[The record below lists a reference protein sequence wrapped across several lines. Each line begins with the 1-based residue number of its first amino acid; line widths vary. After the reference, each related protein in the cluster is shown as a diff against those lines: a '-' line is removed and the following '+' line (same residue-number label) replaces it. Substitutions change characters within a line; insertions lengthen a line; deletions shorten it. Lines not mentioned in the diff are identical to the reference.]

1 MIGSETQDAQA
12 ASSILEGLDLFRK
25 SRTLIIISRRTATI
39 LWADRILVVGE
50 GAAGIP
56 QNMMN

>member
-1 MIGSETQDAQA
+1 MIGSETQNAQA
-12 ASSILEGLDLFRK
+12 AASIPSGLDLFRK
-25 SRTLIIISRRTATI
+25 SRTLIIISRRPATI